1 MNSPNRNLAIV
12 KAVRDQGE
20 PAAKVAKRF
29 GISRQ
34 RVYKILADFDAGGPE
49 AIAPK
54 SRAPHTHPQAI
65 PENLRKHI
73 IEMRKELTRAGFD
86 AGPDTIAFH
95 LQRQGQRVPS
105 TSTIRRIITNAGL
118 VTPQPQKKPRSS
130 YIRFEAEMPN
140 ECWQADITHLF
151 LADGI
156 RVEVLDFLDDHS
168 RYLLS
173 ITAQHA
179 FTGTAVAQQLQHLID
194 TYGPPAST
202 LTDNGLVFTARLAGR
217 KGGRNAFEKTLN
229 HHRIQ
234 QKNGRPGHPQTQG
247 KIERFHQ
254 TLKRWIKARPPAETI
269 SQLQQQLD
277 EFAGYYNAERPHRA
291 LGRRTPE
298 QAYTAGAKAQPTDT
312 PNDEWRTRNDIVGVN
327 GKVTIRYAGKLYHLG
342 IGRAY
347 GGKPILMVITD
358 NHVTTSLK
366 ETGEIIAEHY
376 IDTSRNYQKPYW
388 RKGQPPL
395 T

>member
-65 PENLRKHI
+65 PEHLRKHI
-73 IEMRKELTRAGFD
+73 IEMRKELTRAGLD

-95 LQRQGQRVPS
+95 LQRQGLRVPS

-151 LADGI
+151 LADGT
-156 RVEVLDFLDDHS
+156 RVEVLDFLDEHS

-179 FTGTAVAQQLQHLID
+179 FTGTAVAEQLQRLIN

-254 TLKRWIKARPPAETI
+254 TLKRWIKA
-269 SQLQQQLD
+269 
-277 EFAGYYNAERPHRA
+277 
-291 LGRRTPE
+291 
-298 QAYTAGAKAQPTDT
+298 
-312 PNDEWRTRNDIVGVN
+312 
-327 GKVTIRYAGKLYHLG
+327 
-342 IGRAY
+342 
-347 GGKPILMVITD
+347 
-358 NHVTTSLK
+358 
-366 ETGEIIAEHY
+366 
-376 IDTSRNYQKPYW
+376 
-388 RKGQPPL
+388 QPPSTL
-395 T
+395 R